1 MPKYIRAL
9 KGNTVLIIGPAV
21 VKSDLRTIKI
31 QTSLRIR
38 IFDQGICCSPSLY
51 RDLVEDI
58 VLIAKILARRVA
70 VKTGLG
76 RNLLSAGS
84 QNIMPEKKIYTKR
97 AL

>member
-38 IFDQGICCSPSLY
+38 IFDQGICCSHSLY

-58 VLIAKILARRVA
+58 VLTAKLLARRVA

-76 RNLLSAGS
+76 SAGS
-84 QNIMPEKKIYTKR
+84 QNIMPEKMIYTKP